1 MTRYSVEIT
10 RTAERQLKKLS
21 QDDRQRVARTVAMLA
36 IDPRPRGARKLA
48 GYDDVFRVRMGQ
60 YRVIYSIDDG
70 RLTVLVLKLGHRKDV
85 YR

>member
-21 QDDRQRVARTVAMLA
+21 QDERQRVARTVAMRA
-36 IDPRPRGARKLA
+36 IDPRPRGSRKLA